1 MQQIDKIFELI
12 SNDNSINTFNNN
24 IELFQKFYFE
34 IPYINLN
41 TKVIEIFKYLLKIN
55 IHDDYNFPNLYN
67 NIGKK
72 INDYINTIAFNFHRK
87 DNIVN
92 NDTIQIFEIAANW
105 YYELKPLD
113 SNNVLYSEEIFTRE
127 ITSAMILALNKSFFE
142 LSNNNILML
151 FNTIKNNKY
160 IENQIHNTN
169 MNLLDKNYLF
179 QYLSRFLFN
188 QEFID
193 IDYYKD
199 DLLLKSILNGDIKE
213 INFFEKCIKHLDVDI
228 ILDFYEED
236 LSKFTNTL
244 NKITDDLYYKKN
256 IFNIVYNKIDEE
268 FDNYTLILLD
278 FIMNDKNDEYLF
290 ENEKKDILKK
300 IVDNYTTFNDKQINY
315 ILDNYHEYNELLL
328 FNLKSNLEKNNW
340 SEQTKQRVKEKT
352 KNIEIKDLS
361 FEESLKIIDNL
372 FKDNKPN
379 IYDLMIS
386 LKNICMK
393 FLNIETLT
401 LFVTT
406 NNNYNGCISSDNII
420 QLNYEV
426 IKKLLLHNNLDN
438 EPELLHIFNTLFH
451 EATHYIQF
459 NKDMDINTISDTDYE
474 NYKETVLVNL
484 LTNYYID
491 NYEGV
496 SFEKEARVMGSYH
509 FFNFLEK
516 YFPYMKNSIT
526 HYEKKSKEEK
536 EKIFGDKKIFELGK
550 EVNIDNVLEKLIL
563 INPSI
568 IDLYPLL
575 EKEYNKDGTKK
586 ESKVYGGLNEN

>member
-142 LSNNNILML
+142 LSNENILIL
-151 FNTIKNNKY
+151 LNNIKNNMY
-160 IENQIHNTN
+160 IESQIKNTN
-169 MNLLDKNYLF
+169 FNLLDKDYLF
-179 QYLSRFLFN
+179 QYLTRFLFN

-193 IDYYKD
+193 IDYYED
-199 DLLLKSILNGDIKE
+199 DLLLKSILDGDIKD
-213 INFFEKCIKHLDVDI
+213 IKFFEKCIKHLNENI
-228 ILDFYEED
+228 ILDYYEDD
-236 LSKFTNTL
+236 LSKFTNAL
-244 NKITDDLYYKKN
+244 NLITDDLYYKKA
-256 IFNIVYNKIDEE
+256 IFNIVYNKIDKN
-268 FDNYTLILLD
+268 FDNCTLVMLD
-278 FIMNDKNDEYLF
+278 FIMDDKNDEYLF
-290 ENEKKDILKK
+290 ENEKQDILKK
-300 IVDNYTTFNDKQINY
+300 IVDNYTNFDDKEINY

-328 FNLKSNLEKNNW
+328 FNIKTNLEENNW
-340 SEQTKQRVKEKT
+340 SEQTIQRVKELT
-352 KNIEIKDLS
+352 KNIEIKDFS
-361 FEESLKIIDNL
+361 FEDSIKIIDNL

-379 IYDLMIS
+379 IFDLMIS
-386 LKNICMK
+386 LKKICME
-393 FLNIETLT
+393 FLDVDTMT

-406 NNNYNGCISSDNII
+406 NVNYSGCINNDNII
-420 QLNYEV
+420 QLNYLV
-426 IKKLLLHNNLDN
+426 IKDLLNNNNLDN
-438 EPELLHIFNTLFH
+438 NPKFLHIFCTLFH

-459 NKDMDINTISDTDYE
+459 NKDMDIDTISDNDYI
-474 NYKETVLVNL
+474 NYKEIVLTDL
-484 LTNYYID
+484 LTNYYNE
-491 NYEGV
+491 NYEGI
-496 SFEKEARVMGSYH
+496 SYEKEARIMGSYH

-536 EKIFGDKKIFELGK
+536 EKIFGDKKIFELSK
-550 EVNIDNVLEKLIL
+550 EINIDNVLEKLIL

-575 EKEYNKDGTKK
+575 QKEYNKDGTKK